1 MAPPAESPGVG
12 AALGSPLADPLGAGV
27 AVSVLRG
34 AEGAAEGDAGDGVG
48 EAAVPSP
55 EPEEPAGPGES
66 GPSEEPES
74 PEVPAGPEDVVLRV
88 TAPLTVVP
96 WPPLKLV
103 PATSSQAVMPAMV
116 TPNTRAA
123 ATSGRRQVRTRA
135 R

>member
-1 MAPPAESPGVG
+1 MG
-12 AALGSPLADPLGAGV
+12 AALGCPLADPLGAGA
-27 AVSVLRG
+27 AVSVFGG
-34 AEGAAEGDAGDGVG
+34 AGGAAEEEAGDGVG

-66 GPSEEPES
+66 VAPEEPES
-74 PEVPAGPEDVVLRV
+74 PEAPEVPADPEDVVLRV